1 MTSSIPRLTS
11 LSHGGGCGCKIAP
24 HILRNILKNTHGMP
38 APEQLSDPQTSGG
51 LLITCAPNSVEEVLQ
66 IFHATGFETAAVIG
80 QIRSGEGLEISV

>member
-1 MTSSIPRLTS
+1 
-11 LSHGGGCGCKIAP
+11 
-24 HILRNILKNTHGMP
+24 MP

-80 QIRSGEGLEISV
+80 QIRSGEGLKISV